1 MELSGGASQHRAQA
15 TNSEDELLFPD
26 GTELAAALHTC
37 NTFKLVYYWM
47 IIYSIVVPMKS
58 WCIQTK
64 PQQNHLNG
72 H

>member
-37 NTFKLVYYWM
+37 KTLKRVYY
-47 IIYSIVVPMKS
+47 
-58 WCIQTK
+58 
-64 PQQNHLNG
+64 
-72 H
+72 